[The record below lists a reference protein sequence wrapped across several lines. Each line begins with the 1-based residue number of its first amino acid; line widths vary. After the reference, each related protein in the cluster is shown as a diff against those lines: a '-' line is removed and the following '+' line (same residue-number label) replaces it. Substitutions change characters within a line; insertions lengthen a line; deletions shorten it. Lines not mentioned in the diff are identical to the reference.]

1 MDKFYKYNIDKA
13 KQYLLEMYFGTDNP
27 SVQDLLDVGSM
38 QSSVAFNF
46 IEFCATQKAKGK
58 KYIYI
63 SNNEHPQNDKPQADL
78 TLDLSK
84 VVKDPKWSYATK
96 VTIGS
101 TLLYSSSKQ
110 KLNDTNVYALEC
122 HDYMFP
128 HAIFVIFK

>member
-1 MDKFYKYNIDKA
+1 MDKFYKYDIDKA

-27 SVQDLLDVGSM
+27 SVQDLLDVGGM

-84 VVKDPKWSYATK
+84 VAYSPKWRHATK
-96 VTIGS
+96 VTIGG
-101 TLLYSSSKQ
+101 TVMYSSSKL
-110 KLNDTNVYALEC
+110 KLRDLTIYMLEC
-122 HDYMFP
+122 HDEMFP
-128 HAIFVIFK
+128 HAIFVVFQ

>member
-84 VVKDPKWSYATK
+84 VVKDPKWVHATK
-96 VTIGS
+96 VTIGG
-101 TLLYSSSKQ
+101 TLMYSSSKQ

>member
-63 SNNEHPQNDKPQADL
+63 SNNEHPKNDKPQADL
-78 TLDLSK
+78 TLYLSN
-84 VVKDPKWSYATK
+84 VVKDPKWAHATK
-96 VTIGS
+96 VTIGG

>member
-63 SNNEHPQNDKPQADL
+63 SNDEHPQNDKPQADL

>member
-63 SNNEHPQNDKPQADL
+63 SNNEHPQNDKPKADL
-78 TLDLSK
+78 TLDLSN
-84 VVKDPKWSYATK
+84 VVKDPKWAHATK
-96 VTIGS
+96 VTIGG